1 MKKKEILI
9 LGSTGKLGCMLLK
22 YCKKNHISI
31 LSATCFS
38 NESLIKKKKKIIT
51 LKIFLL
57 YQIQKKKKFIDY
69 IKNKI

>member
-38 NESLIKKKKKIIT
+38 NEILIKK
-51 LKIFLL
+51 
-57 YQIQKKKKFIDY
+57 QKKNY
-69 IKNKI
+69 NIKNIFTL